1 MKNVG
6 LMIDSTMTNVKT
18 GTKGL
23 NEVIEAAKHN
33 FLLRDYFNKKKKAED
48 KKLEDLEDLKMK

>member
-23 NEVIEAAKHN
+23 NEVIEVCQTH
-33 FLLRDYFNKKKKAED
+33 FLLRGYFIQKKAED
-48 KKLEDLEDLKMK
+48 KKIRRFEEMK